1 MITSIT
7 SHYKS
12 STIDSATYNIT
23 DKTLTVV
30 FKWATYVYEAVD
42 VATWDKFNSADS
54 QGKAL
59 NEYIKGNFEYAKY
72 EEAPRPPKQNSNE
85 FPDSLTEDIKYS
97 SSGMVKNITA
107 PGTTPGSL
115 LDELPPSDYQM
126 GN

>member
-1 MITSIT
+1 MITSTT

-12 STIDSATYNIT
+12 STINSATYNFT

-42 VATWDKFNSADS
+42 LDAWNKFNSADS

-59 NEYIKGNFEYAKY
+59 NDYIKGEFEYAKY
-72 EEAPRPPKQNSNE
+72 EERV
-85 FPDSLTEDIKYS
+85 IKAEL
-97 SSGMVKNITA
+97 SGLVKNITA
-107 PGTTPGSL
+107 PGSL
-115 LDELPPSDYQM
+115 LNELPPSDYQM

>member
-1 MITSIT
+1 MITSTT

-12 STIDSATYNIT
+12 STINSATYDVT
-23 DKTLTVV
+23 DQTLTVV

-42 VATWDKFNSADS
+42 VETWNKFNLADS

-59 NEYIKGNFEYAKY
+59 NEHIKGSFEYAKY
-72 EEAPRPPKQNSNE
+72 EAPGDQIPHG
-85 FPDSLTEDIKYS
+85 IKYEE
-97 SSGMVKNITA
+97 SGMVKNITA
-107 PGTTPGSL
+107 PNTGLISKPGSL